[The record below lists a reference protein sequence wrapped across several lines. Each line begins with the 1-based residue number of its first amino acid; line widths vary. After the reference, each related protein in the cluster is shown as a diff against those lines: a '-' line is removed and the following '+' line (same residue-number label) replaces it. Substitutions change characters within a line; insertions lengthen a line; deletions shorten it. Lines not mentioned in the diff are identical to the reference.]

1 MLQVLDEGRLTDG
14 HGRTVDF
21 KNTVLIMTSN
31 VGSHILEEMERS
43 GKKDEKRERSLLTD
57 ELRRHFKPEFLN
69 RVDAGHLRKIVDI
82 QFARVAGILA
92 DRHVELELTDAAKDF
107 LAREGFD
114 PVYGARPLKRAIQR
128 HVQDRLA
135 RAVLAGEIADG
146 QKVALDVDTAFR
158 NSPSVNPARAISLR
172 SVPLATS
179 RRSGTES
186 VATYPS
192 FTRMTWLP
200 RRLATCQPKCSKALT
215 TRAVLRSGGLPTR
228 PRPRSHAF
236 RR

>member
-1 MLQVLDEGRLTDG
+1 MSKKIMIPAVAAVVAVVLGSGLLILADEFT
-14 HGRTVDF
+14 
-21 KNTVLIMTSN
+21 
-31 VGSHILEEMERS
+31 
-43 GKKDEKRERSLLTD
+43 KKDEKRERSLLTD

-69 RVDAGHLRKIVDI
+69 RVDEVLVFHHLEAGHLRKIVDI

-146 QKVALDVDTAFR
+146 QKVALDVD
-158 NSPSVNPARAISLR
+158 
-172 SVPLATS
+172 
-179 RRSGTES
+179 GD
-186 VATYPS
+186 
-192 FTRMTWLP
+192 
-200 RRLATCQPKCSKALT
+200 
-215 TRAVLRSGGLPTR
+215 GLVVVR
-228 PRPRSHAF
+228 
-236 RR
+236 